1 LEPAI
6 APRPYPRRL
15 TGRQIFENRI
25 LKAQL
30 KGQLKLSDAERAT
43 LGEIDTAFEIQQAE
57 DFQGARCLVAAGG
70 LALSQVH
77 SRLRRPDVDHVQ
89 RGAMPAA
96 FEGTPQ
102 GFAIHRHHA
111 AQLQSIGLGKA
122 CNEPAEWG
130 LERLWVQQ
138 AEDPAEGIV
147 AGHPVLQLQDQ
158 PQQPSLDCP
167 NVAMSEGPSAPH
179 SVAARA
185 MNKTSNNSCR
195 ALSALGSGNRRKAL
209 LNFSIRLHLCLG
221 SRPQNP
227 SCVNLQYP
235 LQIHMRFPWVRNSS
249 FTYKGRNIDVR
260 QVGRELGV
268 RYVLEGSVR
277 RSSDRLRF
285 TGQLIDATS
294 GAHIWADR
302 FEGQMSDV
310 FDLQDRFT
318 ESVVAAIEPSVQLA
332 EIGRLKH
339 KPPDNLVVYDLFLRA
354 QQLEYEFTEESL
366 LAALHHL
373 KQALAIDPNYAPAL
387 ALSAYCYA
395 ERRNQGWAEDLET
408 EATEGLRLVARATEL
423 GTDDSTVM
431 WMAARAV
438 WHLAHDAQRARE
450 LGNRSLHLNPNSAIA
465 LAITAWAEVHFG
477 NAEKSIEL
485 CVRAERLNP
494 RDPRGWMIA
503 TSLGIAYFAQ
513 RRFEQAA
520 ACFEKALVNRP
531 RFAIALRDLAASY
544 AMTGEKEKA
553 AAVIQEVLKI
563 EPQLTITKLRER
575 TPFYAENWQGF
586 TEGLRLAGLP
596 E

>member
-1 LEPAI
+1 ML
-6 APRPYPRRL
+6 YL
-15 TGRQIFENRI
+15 F
-25 LKAQL
+25 
-30 KGQLKLSDAERAT
+30 
-43 LGEIDTAFEIQQAE
+43 E
-57 DFQGARCLVAAGG
+57 DFAFDTKRRELRRGAATVPVEPQVFDLLHYLIRHRDHVVSRDDLLASVWGGRNVSKSALNTRINAARSAIGDSGQEQRLIRTSQRKGVRFVATVTEEDQQEANPP
-70 LALSQVH
+70 LDFFVQRPTSALS
-77 SRLRRPDVDHVQ
+77 LP
-89 RGAMPAA
+89 
-96 FEGTPQ
+96 
-102 GFAIHRHHA
+102 
-111 AQLQSIGLGKA
+111 
-122 CNEPAEWG
+122 
-130 LERLWVQQ
+130 ER
-138 AEDPAEGIV
+138 
-147 AGHPVLQLQDQ
+147 
-158 PQQPSLDCP
+158 PSLAVLP
-167 NVAMSEGPSAPH
+167 FTNMSKDPEQDYFADGMADEII
-179 SVAARA
+179 
-185 MNKTSNNSCR
+185 T
-195 ALSALGSGNRRKAL
+195 ALSRCSSLFVIA
-209 LNFSIRLHLCLG
+209 
-221 SRPQNP
+221 
-227 SCVNLQYP
+227 
-235 LQIHMRFPWVRNSS
+235 RNSS

-302 FEGQMSDV
+302 FEGLMSDV

-366 LAALHHL
+366 LAALHYL

-408 EATEGLRLVARATEL
+408 EATEGLHLVARATEL

-477 NAEKSIEL
+477 NAAKSIEL

-520 ACFEKALVNRP
+520 ACFEKALVTRP
-531 RFAIALRDLAASY
+531 RFTIALRDLAASY